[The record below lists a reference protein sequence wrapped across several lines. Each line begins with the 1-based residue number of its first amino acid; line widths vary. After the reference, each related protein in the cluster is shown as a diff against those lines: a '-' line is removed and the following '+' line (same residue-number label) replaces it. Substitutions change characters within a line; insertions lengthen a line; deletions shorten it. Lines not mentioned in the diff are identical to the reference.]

1 MNLIK
6 TYADQNSRREIFI
19 AVWAFFYFFK
29 TEKFAVIAA
38 DFLIFNAAKFLFF
51 RCVNQLSINNSSG

>member
-38 DFLIFNAAKFLFF
+38 GFLIFHAA
-51 RCVNQLSINNSSG
+51 NSILQVCKPAFHQQF

>member
-6 TYADQNSRREIFI
+6 TYADQSSRREIFI

-29 TEKFAVIAA
+29 TEKFAVITAG
-38 DFLIFNAAKFLFF
+38 FLIFHGRNFY
-51 RCVNQLSINNSSG
+51 SSGV